1 MGIISPQK
9 LFQSFGLGADGHPP
23 GHGRMTVS
31 SNSMSIDPNYEA
43 LRSRLVQVNDLKA
56 AASVLHWD
64 QTTYMPP
71 GGAASRGR
79 QLATLGRLAHEQFT
93 SDDVGRLLEDLKPYE
108 ASLPFESDEASL
120 IRVTRRDYEKAVQV
134 PASHVEAEDQL
145 GAASYEAWVAA
156 RPKNDFKAVLPF
168 LEQTLDLSLKYA
180 SFFPGHAHVADP
192 LIDDLDPGMT
202 ASALRTVFDEL
213 RSELVPLVQAITSQ
227 PPADDSCLTQHFP
240 SATQWAVGEEAIRL
254 FGYDFQRGRQDKSA
268 HPYTTRFA
276 HGDVRITTRVNENDL
291 RECLFATMHEAGHG
305 MYEQGTAPELDAT
318 PLGRGA
324 SSGVHES
331 QSRLWENRVGR
342 SRAFWTHYYSR
353 LQEYFPSQLSNVS
366 LNTFYRA
373 INKVERSLIRVEA
386 DEVTYNLHI
395 MLRFGL
401 ELDMLE
407 GRLPVKDLPEAW
419 NARFKQDLGITP
431 PDDRDGAM
439 QDVHW
444 FTGRIGGLFQGY
456 TLGNILGA
464 QFFEAAVSAHPGIP
478 DQIAMGELGTLHSWL
493 RENLYRHGRKFTT
506 PEIVQRVTGGSMS
519 AAPLVRYLR
528 QKFGDLYSI

>member
-1 MGIISPQK
+1 VTAEPK
-9 LFQSFGLGADGHPP
+9 L
-23 GHGRMTVS
+23 
-31 SNSMSIDPNYEA
+31 EA
-43 LRSRLVQVNDLKA
+43 LRARLTQVNDLNT

-93 SDDVGRLLEDLKPYE
+93 SDEIGRLLEDLKPYE
-108 ASLPFESDEASL
+108 DSLPFDSDDASL
-120 IRVTRRDYEKAVQV
+120 IRVSRRDYEKAVRV
-134 PASHVEAEDQL
+134 PAAHVEKSDQH

-156 RPKNDFKAVLPF
+156 RPQNDFKAVQPL
-168 LEQTLDLSLKYA
+168 LEKTLDLSLEYA
-180 SFFPGHAHVADP
+180 SFFPGYAHVADP
-192 LIDDLDPGMT
+192 LIDDLDAGAT
-202 ASALRTVFDEL
+202 AADLRTVFDAL
-213 RSELVPLVQAITSQ
+213 RAELVPLVQAITSR

-240 SATQWAVGEEAIRL
+240 EDKQWAAGEEAIRL

-268 HPYTTRFA
+268 HPYSTRFA
-276 HGDVRITTRVNENDL
+276 HGDVRITTRVNANDL
-291 RECLFATMHEAGHG
+291 RECLFATMHESGHG

-342 SRAFWTHYYSR
+342 SRAFWQHYYPR
-353 LQEYFPSQLSNVS
+353 LKEYFPSQLGSVP
-366 LNTFYRA
+366 LDVYYRA

-407 GRLPVKDLPEAW
+407 GRLPIKDLPEAW
-419 NARFKQDLGITP
+419 NERFKQDLGITP
-431 PDDRDGAM
+431 PDHKDGAM

-464 QFFEAAVSAHPGIP
+464 QFFDAAVKAEPGIP
-478 DQIAMGELGTLHSWL
+478 DQIARGELGPLHTWL
-493 RENLYRHGRKFTT
+493 RQNLYRHGRKYTT
-506 PEIVQRVTGGSMS
+506 PEIVQRVTGGTMS
-519 AAPLVRYLR
+519 AAPLIRYLQ
-528 QKFGDLYSI
+528 QKFGELYAL